1 MKYDMSVK
9 EIDELKKEMKG
20 KDIIIID
27 ESSFIGINALC
38 ILDNTLRKVANNDKE
53 FGGYKII

>member
-53 FGGYKII
+53 FGG